1 MKWKIIN
8 FTEVNKTDL
17 EEDKSNHLREVLS
30 CNVIDNETEI
40 KSNNEPDNEI
50 CDNTD
55 NEIDNGNDPEYDF
68 REQEATDSKYNKD
81 ISADEYL
88 GNIPVH
94 SKLVTSGILTNEKS
108 KAEDN
113 KTEEKLSNYEDIR
126 KDYESD
132 KNEEVYEKALTTK
145 ILNSRR
151 KILLENKRSFR
162 AYISR

>member
-55 NEIDNGNDPEYDF
+55 NEIDNGNDPDDDF
-68 REQEATDSKYNKD
+68 KEQEATDSKYNKD

-94 SKLVTSGILTNEKS
+94 SKLVTSDILTNEKS
-108 KAEDN
+108 KR
-113 KTEEKLSNYEDIR
+113 KMIR
-126 KDYESD
+126 Q
-132 KNEEVYEKALTTK
+132 
-145 ILNSRR
+145 
-151 KILLENKRSFR
+151 KRSYSIMRILEKITKVIKTKKFMKKL
-162 AYISR
+162 

>member
-1 MKWKIIN
+1 MKWTIIKY
-8 FTEVNKTDL
+8 TEVNKTDL
-17 EEDKSNHLREVLS
+17 EEDKSNHLREVTS
-30 CNVIDNETEI
+30 CNVIDNETKI

-55 NEIDNGNDPEYDF
+55 NKIDNENDPDDDF
-68 REQEATDSKYNKD
+68 KEQEATDSKYNKD

-113 KTEEKLSNYEDIR
+113 KIEEKLFNYEDIR
-126 KDYESD
+126 EDYESD
-132 KNEEVYEKALTTK
+132 KNEEVYEKALTTRS
-145 ILNSRR
+145 LNNRR
-151 KILLENKRSFR
+151 KILLENYVG
-162 AYISR
+162 AN